1 MGSEQQAPLNGI
13 QVVEFSHM
21 VMGPSIGLILA
32 DLGAD
37 VIKIEPISG
46 DKTRNLKGSG
56 AGYFAMYN
64 RNKRSVCVDM
74 KSQEGREVIIKLV
87 AKADIVIE
95 NFRPGALEKLGYGYD
110 TLNQIN
116 PKLIYCSARGFLK
129 GPYENRTALDEVA
142 QMMGGLAYM
151 TGPVGQ
157 PLRAGASVIDVMG
170 GMFGVIG
177 ILAALEKR
185 HNSGKGQHITSS
197 LYESTVFLVGQHM
210 AQYAVTGEPAEPMPT
225 RISAWAIYDVFDVAN
240 NEKLFVG
247 VVSDTQ
253 WQIFCKDFALVE
265 FSANPS
271 MKTNAGRVVLR
282 SEIIPVVAALFATL
296 SIQELSA
303 KLAKSGLPYA
313 SINKPQDLFDD
324 VHLNNSNGLLNV
336 GLPDGSHAKLPAL
349 PISIN
354 DERFGLSRDIPIA
367 GQHSKEVLTQLG
379 LTDEQIDTLFAG
391 GVVA

>member
-1 MGSEQQAPLNGI
+1 
-13 QVVEFSHM
+13 
-21 VMGPSIGLILA
+21 
-32 DLGAD
+32 
-37 VIKIEPISG
+37 
-46 DKTRNLKGSG
+46 
-56 AGYFAMYN
+56 
-64 RNKRSVCVDM
+64 
-74 KSQEGREVIIKLV
+74 
-87 AKADIVIE
+87 
-95 NFRPGALEKLGYGYD
+95 
-110 TLNQIN
+110 
-116 PKLIYCSARGFLK
+116 
-129 GPYENRTALDEVA
+129 
-142 QMMGGLAYM
+142 
-151 TGPVGQ
+151 
-157 PLRAGASVIDVMG
+157 
-170 GMFGVIG
+170 MFGVIG